1 MTLMRVGTDLSAFL
15 LLLLSDRTTMRFGM
29 CILERKGATAGKRI
43 KVELKTSI
51 LGIIL
56 KEVEMKAVVVIALRV
71 NMNRLIYMTFLKT
84 SGHMPAVRG
93 RNSTANQPM

>member
-1 MTLMRVGTDLSAFL
+1 
-15 LLLLSDRTTMRFGM
+15 MRFGM
-29 CILERKGATAGKRI
+29 CILERRAAMAGKRI

-71 NMNRLIYMTFLKT
+71 NMSRPIYITFLKT
-84 SGHMPAVRG
+84 FGHIPAVRS
-93 RNSTANQPM
+93 RNLTASQPM